1 MTRKIRLDP
10 DALRV
15 ESFDADAAARERG
28 TVHARDA
35 ASGASCTYA
44 CTVGEFTCNGP
55 LCDTV
60 PVLTCR
66 VC

>member
-1 MTRKIRLDP
+1 MNRKITLDP
-10 DALRV
+10 DALQV
-15 ESFDADAAARERG
+15 ESFEVEIAARERG
-28 TVHARDA
+28 TVHAHDA
-35 ASGASCTYA
+35 ASGVSCTYA

-55 LCDTV
+55 QCNTV

>member
-1 MTRKIRLDP
+1 MTRKIRLDA

-15 ESFDADAAARERG
+15 ESFDVDAAAREQG
-28 TVHARDA
+28 TVHAHN
-35 ASGASCTYA
+35 ASGASCTYV

-55 LCDTV
+55 LCNTV